1 MPNMDG
7 MQMSSEVKKLNDEQS
22 IVIISAHN
30 EVKYLMDLIDIG
42 IEAFLIKPIQTE
54 NLVNTL
60 SRVSR
65 HLNDTYLLKEY
76 QKKMEDSYYE
86 MMQQK
91 EAAEKALKEKIECQ
105 NQSLALSHAVKTMV
119 EEKLLKQ
126 YQKRWNFYL
135 KSLSLSLL
143 QILLKAI
150 LWT

>member
-150 LWT
+150 L

>member
-1 MPNMDG
+1 
-7 MQMSSEVKKLNDEQS
+7 MSSEVKKLNDEQS

>member
-1 MPNMDG
+1 MDG